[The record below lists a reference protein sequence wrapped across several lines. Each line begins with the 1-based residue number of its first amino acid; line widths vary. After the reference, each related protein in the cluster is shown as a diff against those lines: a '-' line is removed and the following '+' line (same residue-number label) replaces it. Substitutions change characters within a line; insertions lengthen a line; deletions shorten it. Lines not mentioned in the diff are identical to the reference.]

1 MQLHSCGVDTLE
13 KGEVIRALEEA
24 KSNGKIIH
32 LGFSGDNDAAIWAAK
47 SKKFETIQTSF
58 NLVEQKARYEL
69 FKLVDVNDLGLIAKR
84 PIANGA
90 WRANENPNV
99 HSAPTNYAE
108 EYYRRAGIMTRLGN
122 IKDEPEDRI
131 MTSMGYIFSFN
142 DIDVGIIGTQ
152 NPKHLLSN
160 IDMYSECLKISREVI
175 SELNRRFD
183 EFGKNWDQRT

>member
-1 MQLHSCGVDTLE
+1 MKPDNTIDLVKSYKSNKIFIYQINNNGV
-13 KGEVIRALEEA
+13 IA
-24 KSNGKIIH
+24 KSRN
-32 LGFSGDNDAAIWAAK
+32 LGI
-47 SKKFETIQTSF
+47 
-58 NLVEQKARYEL
+58 
-69 FKLVDVNDLGLIAKR
+69 IAKR

-108 EYYRRAGIMTRLGN
+108 EYFSREGKMTRLGD
-122 IKDEPEDRI
+122 IIDEPKDRI